1 MDVSLAH
8 FLQQVLSNPA
18 LTVTTLLT
26 LGVIFVNGWTDA
38 PNAIATCVTTR
49 CMRVRS
55 AVIMAAI
62 FNFLGVF
69 IMTQLNASVA
79 STISNMVDF
88 GGDTNAALIALCAA
102 LFSIVVYSV
111 GASLLGIPTSES
123 HSLIAGLSGAAI
135 AIQGGIGGIN
145 MGEWVKVLYGLV
157 ASLLFGFAV
166 GWLVCKAVTLICA
179 GMDRRRTNGFFTYAQ
194 IVRAAAMSFM
204 HGAQDGQKF
213 IGVLFLGMAFCNGQP
228 SVTGVMIPVWLMI
241 LCSAIMGVG
250 TSVGGERII
259 KSVGQDMVKLE
270 KYQGF
275 SADLSSA
282 LCLLVMT
289 VLGIPVSTTHTKTST
304 IMGVGAVRR
313 LSAINFGVVR
323 DMMLTWVFNLP
334 RLRSHQLR
342 NGQTVHGR
350 VLERNPPIMARQKDV
365 FYFDGFRRSAD
376 YACQAAKLLS
386 EVMHD
391 FNPDQLRERM
401 DSMHAIEKSADE
413 VRHDMMDELVTAF
426 ITPFDREDIDELG
439 HVLDDVTDSIEGVL
453 NRMYYDNVTDMRDDA
468 VQMSD
473 MVVRATESICELVNE
488 LPRFRHSKTLRELVF
503 AINTI
508 ETDADHLFIE
518 SMRTL
523 HTTCTDPLQVFAW
536 HDVYRHLE
544 QCSDDCER
552 VANTIDSIVMKNS

>member
-1 MDVSLAH
+1 MLISLDVSLAN
-8 FLQQVLSNPA
+8 FIQQVFSNPA
-18 LTVTTLLT
+18 LFVTTLLT

-157 ASLLFGFAV
+157 ASLLFGFAI
-166 GWLVCKAVTLICA
+166 GWLVCKVVTLICA

-194 IVRAAAMSFM
+194 IVGAAAMSFM

-228 SVTGVMIPVWLMI
+228 SVVGVMIPVWL
-241 LCSAIMGVG
+241 
-250 TSVGGERII
+250 
-259 KSVGQDMVKLE
+259 
-270 KYQGF
+270 
-275 SADLSSA
+275 
-282 LCLLVMT
+282 MT
-289 VLGIPVSTTHTKTST
+289 VLGIPVSTTHTKTSA

-313 LSAINFGVVR
+313 ISAINFGVVR
-323 DMMLTWVFNLP
+323 DMMLTWVFTFPGCGLI
-334 RLRSHQLR
+334 SF
-342 NGQTVHGR
+342 V
-350 VLERNPPIMARQKDV
+350 M
-365 FYFDGFRRSAD
+365 
-376 YACQAAKLLS
+376 AKL
-386 EVMHD
+386 
-391 FNPDQLRERM
+391 F
-401 DSMHAIEKSADE
+401 
-413 VRHDMMDELVTAF
+413 
-426 ITPFDREDIDELG
+426 
-439 HVLDDVTDSIEGVL
+439 
-453 NRMYYDNVTDMRDDA
+453 
-468 VQMSD
+468 
-473 MVVRATESICELVNE
+473 MVV
-488 LPRFRHSKTLRELVF
+488 F
-503 AINTI
+503 
-508 ETDADHLFIE
+508 
-518 SMRTL
+518 
-523 HTTCTDPLQVFAW
+523 
-536 HDVYRHLE
+536 
-544 QCSDDCER
+544 
-552 VANTIDSIVMKNS
+552 